1 MKPHCRHT
9 GKARRAA
16 VLAALP
22 GTVLQ
27 IMERTGIP
35 KSTVY
40 YFLYTSTARR
50 RANDPQVWERGDGR

>member
-1 MKPHCRHT
+1 MTPHSGQT

-16 VLAALP
+16 VMSALP

-27 IMERTGIP
+27 IMERTGMP

-40 YFLYTSTARR
+40 YFLYTSTARC
-50 RANDPQVWERGDGR
+50 RADYPRVWEPRS

>member
-1 MKPHCRHT
+1 MTPHSGQT
-9 GKARRAA
+9 GRARRAA
-16 VLAALP
+16 VMAALP

-50 RANDPQVWERGDGR
+50 RTNDPQVWERGA

>member
-9 GKARRAA
+9 GKARRQQ

-22 GTVLQ
+22 GTALQ
-27 IMERTGIP
+27 IVGRTGMP

-50 RANDPQVWERGDGR
+50 RANDHQVWEMKS